1 MANDSL
7 EELQKAA
14 QELRN
19 GLKNVDQD
27 IKKLTG
33 RDPSEMQRPGGNRRI
48 QLKRNVFQR
57 GNRQEEPLIKQRRE
71 SDGSGPRRWGRTV
84 QLGSR
89 VSIDGERG
97 LDSSGEED
105 ESSKPAIQS
114 VITSDMKPVRLQS
127 KPVDEDR
134 QTKSRNRRMFGLLVG
149 TLQQFKEDTK
159 QKTAGE
165 KKRQEIEKKLEQKAE
180 EEKQEV
186 SSQRKELFQ
195 TRKQKQQELKTLERK
210 MENALLKEEIAAH
223 NKEMGNFILLK
234 AKPSVFYLPAKH
246 NDTTKKLLEESKTT
260 LCELHDTRCRD
271 IDLDAEDFG
280 FNSSFNTRVNNGKKQ
295 MGRAVEVNDVS
306 HRDLFEED
314 RMEDENEREEIEKNE
329 ANEEKRVGD
338 CLDEEV
344 EMRGEEVEMRGEEVE
359 MKDEGL
365 SQVNEERRALIDR
378 EELVRAQQRVID
390 EERHKQSADAS
401 VIVQGGES
409 LNGSR
414 VIEPVRKESGEGN
427 PLMNVSE
434 DVKDFVANNL
444 GSLEVGNLNVSTSN
458 PMDHEQNDKRLGFEP
473 VSEDVNGL
481 GKDSIQGKPDGFQYQ
496 AKDVINANVVAPQNT
511 FDAFTE
517 Y

>member
-1 MANDSL
+1 
-7 EELQKAA
+7 
-14 QELRN
+14 
-19 GLKNVDQD
+19 
-27 IKKLTG
+27 
-33 RDPSEMQRPGGNRRI
+33 
-48 QLKRNVFQR
+48 
-57 GNRQEEPLIKQRRE
+57 
-71 SDGSGPRRWGRTV
+71 
-84 QLGSR
+84 
-89 VSIDGERG
+89 
-97 LDSSGEED
+97 
-105 ESSKPAIQS
+105 
-114 VITSDMKPVRLQS
+114 
-127 KPVDEDR
+127 
-134 QTKSRNRRMFGLLVG
+134 
-149 TLQQFKEDTK
+149 
-159 QKTAGE
+159 
-165 KKRQEIEKKLEQKAE
+165 
-180 EEKQEV
+180 
-186 SSQRKELFQ
+186 
-195 TRKQKQQELKTLERK
+195 
-210 MENALLKEEIAAH
+210 
-223 NKEMGNFILLK
+223 
-234 AKPSVFYLPAKH
+234 
-246 NDTTKKLLEESKTT
+246 
-260 LCELHDTRCRD
+260 
-271 IDLDAEDFG
+271 
-280 FNSSFNTRVNNGKKQ
+280 

-414 VIEPVRKESGEGN
+414 VLEPVRKESGEGN